1 MSECEERE
9 DSCSVQETEKEKT
22 GSHTHQGTPLLSG
35 GTCLVISHSS
45 TDVSSKSL
53 RVGGKGQRSFQQATP
68 TIFLISCQ
76 PYILYWYILFR
87 DNFSSLSLSLSATIS
102 PSDLPS
108 EELSDDYMMMNW
120 RNLIKK

>member
-9 DSCSVQETEKEKT
+9 DSCSVQETEREKT

-35 GTCLVISHSS
+35 GIYMSCHLPLLNRCVVQ
-45 TDVSSKSL
+45 VSES
-53 RVGGKGQRSFQQATP
+53 GGKGQRSFQQATP
-68 TIFLISCQ
+68 TIFFISSQ

-87 DNFSSLSLSLSATIS
+87 DNVNHPFSPLSLSLS

-108 EELSDDYMMMNW
+108 EDLSDDYDDE
-120 RNLIKK
+120 LEEFKK